1 MIKQVAATDTHRYA
15 GWALSTEAPEKKMRH
30 DNHMIPY
37 LFEQKLVLIVL
48 RTQYLMNGAHHG
60 NMRSFICSERSAI
73 VAKGELEFGLPGFT
87 GRNAD
92 QSSASSGCFGYCLL
106 STTTCPDEDL
116 QTKYILAIMMIC
128 GDHNAIQH
136 NNISIYYFI
145 LQFSVNSSVRLLA

>member
-1 MIKQVAATDTHRYA
+1 
-15 GWALSTEAPEKKMRH
+15 MRH

-92 QSSASSGCFGYCLL
+92 QSSASSDVSATVYSVLPHVPMRTYKL
-106 STTTCPDEDL
+106 NIYL
-116 QTKYILAIMMIC
+116 Q
-128 GDHNAIQH
+128 
-136 NNISIYYFI
+136 
-145 LQFSVNSSVRLLA
+145 